1 MNNNKYT
8 NKFKAITLKRYIM
21 AALEIE
27 ETNENEFTICPSFD
41 DMNLKEDILRGIF
54 GYGFE
59 KPSPIQQKA
68 IPILVKERDIIGQ
81 AQSGTGKTATFGIG
95 ILQRISFEK
104 KVTQALIL
112 VPTRELAHQIKKV
125 LDSIGEYCNISVHAC
140 IGGTNVMDDI
150 NALKSGQHIVVGTPG
165 RIYDMINR
173 QILILNNLKILVL
186 DEADQMLDRG
196 FKAQIYEIF
205 NLGIP
210 EETQIGLFSA
220 TWTPEA
226 DEIAKKFMRNP
237 VVIKVQ
243 KDALTLDG
251 IKQYKVDVKNE
262 EYKYGVLVD
271 LYRVISIKQAV
282 IFCNLKKKIDEV
294 ASKLKT
300 DNLSVVCLHGE
311 MEQRERDKI
320 MKEFR
325 NGTTRILLT
334 TDLLARGIDI
344 QQVSLVIN
352 YDIPINKEMYIHRIG
367 RSGRFGR
374 KGVAINFVTDKESQA
389 LGEIESHYQTAIS
402 ELPNDLDSVMNS

>member
-1 MNNNKYT
+1 MNNNNYT
-8 NKFKAITLKRYIM
+8 NKFKAIRLKSYIM
-21 AALEIE
+21 ASLEIE

-41 DMNLKEDILRGIF
+41 DMNLKEDVLRGIF

-68 IPILVKERDIIGQ
+68 IPIIVGKRDIIGQ

-95 ILQRISFEK
+95 ILQRILFEVK
-104 KVTQALIL
+104 LTQALIL
-112 VPTRELAHQIKKV
+112 VPTRELAHQIKNV
-125 LDSIGEYCNISVHAC
+125 LLAIGDYCKISVHAC

-150 NALKSGQHIVVGTPG
+150 NALRDGQHIVVGTPG

-173 QILILNNLKILVL
+173 KVLLLNNLKMLIL

-196 FKAQIYEIF
+196 FKTQIYEIF
-205 NLGIP
+205 SLGIP
-210 EETQIGLFSA
+210 EDTQIGLFSA
-220 TWTPEA
+220 TWTPESE
-226 DEIAKKFMRNP
+226 DIAKKFMRNP

-282 IFCNLKKKIDEV
+282 IFCNLKKKIDDV
-294 ASKLKT
+294 AAKLKA
-300 DNLSVVCLHGE
+300 DNLSVICLHGE
-311 MEQRERDKI
+311 MEQKERDKI

-325 NGTTRILLT
+325 NGTSRILLT
-334 TDLLARGIDI
+334 SDLLARGIDI

-352 YDIPINKEMYIHRIG
+352 YDIPHDKEMYIHRIG

-374 KGVAINFVTDKESQA
+374 KGIAINFVTDKEAPA
-389 LGEIESHYQTAIS
+389 LAEIESHYQTSIS
-402 ELPNDLDSVMNS
+402 ELPNDLDTVMNS

>member
-1 MNNNKYT
+1 MT
-8 NKFKAITLKRYIM
+8 S
-21 AALEIE
+21 LEIE
-27 ETNENEFTICPSFD
+27 ETNENEFTICSSFD
-41 DMNLKEDILRGIF
+41 DMELKEEILRGIF

-68 IPILVKERDIIGQ
+68 IPIIIKKRDIIGQ

-104 KVTQALIL
+104 KVTQGLIL

-125 LDSIGEYCNISVHAC
+125 LDSIGDYCNISIHAC

-150 NALKSGQHIVVGTPG
+150 NALRDGQHIVVGTPG

-173 QILILNNLKILVL
+173 QILLLNNLKILVL

-226 DEIAKKFMRNP
+226 DEIAKKFMRRP
-237 VVIKVQ
+237 AVIKVQ

-262 EYKYGVLVD
+262 EFKYGVLVD

-294 ASKLKT
+294 AAKLKT
-300 DNLSVVCLHGE
+300 DNLSVICLHGE

-325 NGTTRILLT
+325 NGTSRILLT

-367 RSGRFGR
+367 RSGRYGR
-374 KGVAINFVTDKESQA
+374 KGVAINFVTDKEAPA
-389 LGEIESHYQTAIS
+389 LTEIETHYQTAIV
-402 ELPNDLDSVMNS
+402 ELPNDLDSVMNG

>member
-1 MNNNKYT
+1 MT
-8 NKFKAITLKRYIM
+8 S
-21 AALEIE
+21 LEIE
-27 ETNENEFTICPSFD
+27 ETNENEFTICTTFD
-41 DMNLKEDILRGIF
+41 NMNLKEDILRGIY

-68 IPILVKERDIIGQ
+68 IPILIKERDIIGQ

-95 ILQRISFEK
+95 ILQRISFDI

-112 VPTRELAHQIKKV
+112 VPTRELAHQIQNV
-125 LDSIGEYCNISVHAC
+125 ISSIGEYCKISVRAC

-150 NALKSGQHIVVGTPG
+150 NALRDGQHIVVGTPG
-165 RIYDMINR
+165 RIHDMINR
-173 QILILNNLKILVL
+173 KILLLNNLKILIL

-196 FKAQIYEIF
+196 FKEQIYEIF
-205 NLGIP
+205 SLNIIP
-210 EETQIGLFSA
+210 EQTQIGLFSA

-226 DEIAKKFMRNP
+226 DEIAKKFMRQP
-237 VVIKVQ
+237 VIIKVQ

-251 IKQYKVDVKNE
+251 IKQYKVDVKIE

-294 ASKLKT
+294 ALKLKE

-320 MKEFR
+320 MKEFK
-325 NGTTRILLT
+325 NGTSRILLS
-334 TDLLARGIDI
+334 TDMISRGIDV

-352 YDIPINKEMYIHRIG
+352 YDIPNNKETYIHRIG

-374 KGVAINFVTDKESQA
+374 KGVAINFVTDKEAPA
-389 LGEIESHYQTAIS
+389 LEEIESHYHTSIS
-402 ELPNDLDSVMNS
+402 ELPSDLNTLMNS